1 MGAGSSAKYV
11 PIFMR
16 RARTT
21 RWRASP
27 SAMRSKPVEAGWSS
41 WVIPRITR
49 PPRSFARARGWD
61 RENREG
67 VRMTDSFSPAS
78 GAPRFDSLLIV
89 RLSAM
94 GDIIHTLPAAAA
106 LRQTFPQATLGW
118 LIEER
123 WAELLCTLRYP
134 RSGPRSP
141 QRPLVDRVHSVNTS
155 EWRHAPFSFNTWQQM
170 AVGLSQLRGIQYDA
184 VIDFQ
189 GAVRSALLARWS
201 GAPIVYGS
209 TQPRENAASM
219 FYTRSVLPNGPHVVE
234 QALALA
240 GAIIP
245 TRMVE
250 PQIEFPVDP
259 DAENKISGLAADVND
274 FAILNPGAGWGAKRW
289 PAERYGQVAKELA
302 EDGLCSLINYGP
314 GEEELAVAVEAA
326 GEGAARRVSCSVSEL
341 IALTR
346 RARLLIGGDT
356 GPMHLAAALK
366 IPVVAIFGPTNP
378 ARNGPFGTR
387 SIVLRSA
394 RSMTDHTRHRQP
406 EQGLLEITVG
416 EVVAASR
423 KLLQS
428 PVAETRL
435 AKPQ

>member
-1 MGAGSSAKYV
+1 
-11 PIFMR
+11 
-16 RARTT
+16 
-21 RWRASP
+21 
-27 SAMRSKPVEAGWSS
+27 
-41 WVIPRITR
+41 
-49 PPRSFARARGWD
+49 
-61 RENREG
+61 
-67 VRMTDSFSPAS
+67 MTDSISFAV
-78 GAPRFDSLLIV
+78 GNPRFDSLLVV

-106 LRQTFPQATLGW
+106 LRQAFPHATLGW

-134 RSGPRSP
+134 RSGRRSP
-141 QRPLVDRVHSVNTS
+141 QRPLADRVHAVNTA
-155 EWRHAPFSFNTWQQM
+155 EWRRAPFSFNTWQQI
-170 AVGLSQLRGIQYDA
+170 AVGLSQLRGVQYDA

-209 TQPRENAASM
+209 AQPRENAASM
-219 FYTRSVLPNGPHVVE
+219 FYTRKMLTNGTHVVE

-240 GAIIP
+240 GAVVP
-245 TRMVE
+245 TAGISTAIAKSQV
-250 PQIEFPVDP
+250 QFPVDP
-259 DAENKISGLAADVND
+259 DAESKITRLTVDVKD
-274 FAILNPGAGWGAKRW
+274 FVILNPGAGWGAKRW
-289 PAERYGQVAKELA
+289 LSERYGQVANELA
-302 EDGLCSLINYGP
+302 KDGICSLVNYGP

-326 GEGAARRVSCSVSEL
+326 SEGAARKISCSISEL

-346 RARLLIGGDT
+346 RTRLLIGGDT

-394 RSMTDHTRHRQP
+394 SSMTDHTRHRES
-406 EQGLLEITVG
+406 EQGLLEITAG
-416 EVVAASR
+416 EVIAAAR
-423 KLLQS
+423 KLLQGQF
-428 PVAETRL
+428 
-435 AKPQ
+435 AKPHGAKPY